1 MTKVWQ
7 RAPIHKVREVREKY
21 LSLDVADKKEKT
33 VKTEKNVPGKGES
46 RAKALW
52 QE

>member
-1 MTKVWQ
+1 MVTKVWQ
-7 RAPIHKVREVREKY
+7 RATIHKVREKY
-21 LSLDVADKKEKT
+21 MSLNLPDKKEQTIKI
-33 VKTEKNVPGKGES
+33 EKNVPGKGES